1 MVGILVCAI
10 TSVGTPDSAVVPEIP
25 HTSINAGPPLTTS
38 VLPSMLDGIG
48 PTSTP
53 AFAAD
58 ARRRAALNVS
68 EPVACETTPKL
79 TGPETPLG
87 NEAGVRTGNPA
98 CAAAEVA
105 SLSCCSFGASGSHLT
120 SPQ

>member
-48 PTSTP
+48 ATSTP

-79 TGPETPLG
+79 PGPETPLG
-87 NEAGVRTGNPA
+87 NEAAVRTGTPD
-98 CAAAEVA
+98 CAPP
-105 SLSCCSFGASGSHLT
+105 ST
-120 SPQ
+120 PSPDSSTFRPSD